1 MLTADI
7 NPSFETKKEK
17 EINTP
22 RAYKSQTSVKLYILE
37 FTQFFDIYVIYH
49 ALRLCDRK

>member
-17 EINTP
+17 KIK
-22 RAYKSQTSVKLYILE
+22 YSKSIEKSNLS
-37 FTQFFDIYVIYH
+37 
-49 ALRLCDRK
+49 

>member
-17 EINTP
+17 KLILQEH
-22 RAYKSQTSVKLYILE
+22 RKVKPQLNYI
-37 FTQFFDIYVIYH
+37 Y
-49 ALRLCDRK
+49 

>member
-17 EINTP
+17 KKLILQEH
-22 RAYKSQTSVKLYILE
+22 RKVKPQLNYI
-37 FTQFFDIYVIYH
+37 Y
-49 ALRLCDRK
+49 